1 MDFTLDLPYPWSL
14 TPVDA
19 LQQLTGGLLPS
30 FFGRALVAGLVGGV
44 AYLSARQRPRFA
56 IVAGALMGLLGWS
69 LARASLP
76 ALAAVLIVWATVAT
90 YRGSPRAGTAKT
102 AVVLMLRL
110 LALLLTFLSVLRP
123 AVVYRTE
130 NKVPSVLILGLDL
143 SASMNFKDEYNNQTR
158 FEAMQSVMKKC
169 EPILQQLRDENQITV
184 VTLGFAGDVNDWSPD
199 AKAEGRSSDYGLLL
213 ASAYQRFGNEPNLRG
228 FLIIGDGADNGR
240 RYNAIAEARKWKSIQ
255 CTVNSFALGQ
265 TFQPQQKDLAITTL
279 NVEPSPVFVK
289 GRMILRANVDAVGC
303 ENSPITPHIYIDGK
317 EVPIEKIAIN
327 GDEVALDEA
336 RLPLSTGNEVRIET
350 TAPETPGEI
359 SLMLRIAP
367 IVGEVTVANNEIST
381 FVTVSKEGV
390 NVLLVGPAD
399 EETKYIRQA
408 LSVDPRFRLYETTRQ
423 TDAPP
428 AGNEVELFQF
438 DRQAYDVIILRNVSA
453 KRLSAGNPRVLSEI
467 RKQVT
472 EKGVGFMMMG
482 GFDSFGGT
490 PGMAGSGDWTGTP
503 IEDLLP
509 VKLNASGHIA
519 SEHIEFHPTNDGLQH
534 FLLQLAGN
542 SEETKAVWNRLNSKI
557 WFKGIN
563 RLGDRKPTASVLA
576 TTEPDGKGDPILVA
590 QSVGRGRTLAFAGDT
605 TFLWRI
611 YGLPDN
617 TEGAEIHARFWKQTA
632 LWLAQQENSAG
643 NVWVK
648 PDFRRLATGQQ
659 QLFSVGVKGK
669 SGLDLTGG
677 KYEVR
682 VTGPNGQSF
691 PVPVRREGQ
700 FDRGQF
706 WQTLQPGEY
715 RIDVTGAA
723 PDTDGRP
730 VGGKASV
737 RFVAYQDERELLQ
750 QAADLDFLGK
760 VAAAGGGRS
769 NPYRIDDLPD
779 FLSKLK
785 TATLP
790 NQKVK
795 IERFPD
801 WRKRALTPF
810 LPVWLLLF
818 ILILTLEW
826 GLRRMWG
833 MV

>member
-14 TPVDA
+14 SPVDA
-19 LQQLTGGLLPS
+19 LQQLSRGVLPS
-30 FFGRALVAGLVGGV
+30 ILGRMLVAVLVGGV

-56 IVAGALMGLLGWS
+56 IVAGLLMGLLGWS
-69 LARASLP
+69 LARVPLP

-90 YRGSPRAGTAKT
+90 YRGSPRAGAAKV
-102 AVVLMLRL
+102 AVVLALRL
-110 LALLLTFLSVLRP
+110 FALLITFLSVLRP
-123 AVVYRTE
+123 ALVYRTE
-130 NKVPSVLILGLDL
+130 NKVASVLILGLDT

-169 EPILQQLRDENQITV
+169 EPILQQLKDENQITV
-184 VTLGFAGDVNDWSPD
+184 VMLGFAGDVTDWTPD
-199 AKAEGRSSDYGLLL
+199 AKAEGRSSDYGLLR
-213 ASAYQRFGNEPNLRG
+213 ANAYQRVGNEPNLRG
-228 FLIIGDGADNGR
+228 FLVIGDGADNGR

-255 CTVNSFALGQ
+255 GIINCFGLGQ

-279 NVEPSPVFVK
+279 TVEPSPVFVK
-289 GRMILRANVDAVGC
+289 GRMILKANGDAVGC
-303 ENSPITPHIYIDGK
+303 ENAPITPHIYIDGK

-327 GDEVALDEA
+327 GEEVALDEA

-359 SLMLRIAP
+359 NLLLRIAP
-367 IVGEVTVANNEIST
+367 INGEVTLANNEIST

-390 NVLLVGPAD
+390 SVLLVGPAD

-408 LSVDPRFRLYETTRQ
+408 LSVDPRFHLYETTRQ

-428 AGNEVELFQF
+428 AGSEVELFQF
-438 DRQAYDVIILRNVSA
+438 DRQAYDVMILRNVSA
-453 KRLSAGNPRVLSEI
+453 RRLAGGNPKVLSDI
-467 RKQVT
+467 RKLVLD
-472 EKGVGFMMMG
+472 KGMGLMMMG

-490 PGMAGSGDWTGTP
+490 PGQPGSGDWAGTP

-509 VKLNASGHIA
+509 VKLNVNGHIA
-519 SEHIEFHPTNDGLQH
+519 NEHIEFHPSGEGLLH
-534 FLLQLAGN
+534 FLLQMGPD
-542 SEETKAVWNRLNSKI
+542 SKETNAVWNRLNSKI

-563 RLGDRKPTASVLA
+563 RLGDKKPTASILA
-576 TTEPDGKGDPILVA
+576 TTEPDGKGDPVLVA
-590 QSVGRGRTLAFAGDT
+590 QSIGKGRTLAFAGDT

-611 YGLPDN
+611 YGLPET
-617 TEGAEIHARFWKQTA
+617 TEGVDIHARFWKQTA

-669 SGLDLTGG
+669 SGLELTGG

-682 VTGPNGQSF
+682 VSGPDGQSF
-691 PVPVRREGQ
+691 PVQVRREGQ
-700 FDRGQF
+700 LDRGQF

-723 PDTDGRP
+723 PDTDGKP

-769 NPYRIDDLPD
+769 NAYRIDDLPD

-795 IERFPD
+795 VERFPD
-801 WRKRALTPF
+801 WRKTALTPF
-810 LPVWLLLF
+810 LPLWLLLF
-818 ILILTLEW
+818 VIILTLEW